1 MDPSLILLLIICL
14 GAACVFEFINGFHDT
29 ANAVAAVIYTRSM
42 KPKLAVL
49 MAGVLNFVGVYIGGI
64 AVAMGIISLLPS
76 EMLTMGGMSS
86 VSMIMAILIGAIAWN
101 LGTWYLGLPCSSSH
115 TLIGSILGAAWA
127 FSLTPE
133 GANVSV
139 NWQKAIDILVSLLVT
154 PIVGFILAWL
164 MLKLLKSILKDEKY
178 YQQPKEGKKPP
189 FWTRTMLILSSGGVS
204 LAHGS
209 NDGQKGVGLVM
220 LILVA
225 LLPAHFALKTVDDPA
240 TLKAQVVAMETSLK
254 AVPAQANE
262 EIAAKLKK
270 ASDKLA
276 KVEVELGNLQNG
288 QEIPENARGSIRA
301 NLMSSTK
308 AVDKVLKEG
317 EFNVNADLKSQMS
330 SQMKELKSHIEFAPN
345 WVLIMISVSLGLGT
359 MFGWKRIVKT
369 VGEKIG
375 KAHFSYGHGIS
386 TSLMSACTI
395 GASTGLGLPVST
407 THIVSSSVAG
417 GMSATGGIK
426 NLQGDTIRNMLIA
439 WILTLP
445 ATILISAGLYL
456 ALSSGLK

>member
-1 MDPSLILLLIICL
+1 MDPSLILLLVICL
-14 GAACVFEFINGFHDT
+14 SAACLFEFINGFHDT
-29 ANAVAAVIYTRSM
+29 ANAVAAVIYTRSL
-42 KPKLAVL
+42 KPKVAVL

-86 VSMIMAILIGAIAWN
+86 VAMIMAILIAAIVWN

-133 GANVSV
+133 GASTAP
-139 NWQKAIDILVSLLVT
+139 NWQKAFDVLTSLLIT
-154 PIVGFILAWL
+154 PIVGFALAWI
-164 MLKLLKSILKDEKY
+164 MLKILKALLKDDKY

-189 FWTRTMLILSSGGVS
+189 FWTRTMLILTSGGVS

-225 LLPAHFALKTVDDPA
+225 LLPAHFALKASDAPA
-240 TLKAQVVAMETSLK
+240 TMKNDVIALESSLK
-254 AVPAQANE
+254 ALPAQQDE
-262 EIAAKLKK
+262 EVASKLKK
-270 ASDKLA
+270 ASEKLA
-276 KVEVELGNLQNG
+276 KVEAELGTLANG
-288 QEIPENARGSIRA
+288 QEIPENARGAIRA

-308 AVDKVLKEG
+308 AIDKALKG
-317 EFNVNADLKSQMS
+317 DLQASDEAKAQVKSQV
-330 SQMKELKSHIEFAPN
+330 KALKGNIEFAPS
-345 WVLIMISVSLGLGT
+345 WVLIMISLSLGIGT

-386 TSLMSACTI
+386 TSLMSAMTI

-426 NLQGDTIRNMLIA
+426 NLQGGTIRNMLIA

-445 ATILISAGLYL
+445 ASILLSAGLYL
-456 ALSSGLK
+456 ALSNGLK

>member
-1 MDPSLILLLIICL
+1 MDPTIIVLLVVCL
-14 GAACVFEFINGFHDT
+14 AAACIFEFINGFHDT
-29 ANAVAAVIYTRSM
+29 ANAVAAVIYTKSM

-64 AVAMGIISLLPS
+64 AVAMGIISLLPT
-76 EMLTMGGMSS
+76 EMLISGNMGSIA
-86 VSMIMAILIGAIAWN
+86 MIMAILISAIAWN
-101 LGTWYLGLPCSSSH
+101 LGTWYLSLPCSSSH

-133 GANVSV
+133 GAATTP
-139 NWQKAIDILVSLLVT
+139 NWQKAIDILGSLLIT
-154 PIVGFILAWL
+154 PIIGFALAWI
-164 MLKLLKSILKDEKY
+164 MLKVLQTVLKDEKY
-178 YQQPKEGKKPP
+178 YKQPKEGKKPP

-225 LLPAHFALKTVDDPA
+225 LVPSHFALKTVDTPATIKEQSIALEA
-240 TLKAQVVAMETSLK
+240 TLKAL
-254 AVPAQANE
+254 PAQNDE
-262 EIAAKLKK
+262 EVAGKVKK
-270 ASDKLA
+270 AIDKLG
-276 KVEVELGNLQNG
+276 KVEAELGDLQNG
-288 QEIPENARGSIRA
+288 QEIPENARASVRA
-301 NLMSSTK
+301 NLMSATK
-308 AVDKVLKEG
+308 AVDKSLKG
-317 EFNVNADLKSQMS
+317 DLNASPEAKEAAKAQMGALK
-330 SQMKELKSHIEFAPN
+330 KHIEFAPN
-345 WVLIMISVSLGLGT
+345 WVLIMISISLGLGT

-386 TSLMSACTI
+386 TSLMSALTI

-417 GMSATGGIK
+417 GMGATGGMK
-426 NLQGDTIRNMLIA
+426 NLQGGTIRNMLIA

-445 ATILISAGLYL
+445 VTIILSAGLYL
-456 ALSSGLK
+456 ALSKGLK